1 MALDHTPLF
10 CLIAYFAGT
19 KIWISDLTPIVHYPT
34 QLREAEIDVALAFL
48 DELTL
53 PDDFRRA
60 VPSYVKHHH
69 YCSRNLEMNFTSILK
84 IMFTAVERQRN
95 ILLYS
100 RDPTCT
106 TMIAIG
112 FFLRSLRF
120 APQNLVYNYLE
131 SIPKT
136 KENWTQSFLEYVQ
149 RMYPYGYVTFEQE
162 RQLVGYEQ
170 WMVDLDE

>member
-1 MALDHTPLF
+1 MVLDCTPY
-10 CLIAYFAGT
+10 CLIDYFAGT

-34 QLREAEIDVALAFL
+34 QLRELEIDVALAFL
-48 DELTL
+48 DEIHL

-60 VPSYVKHHH
+60 VPSYIKHYH
-69 YCSRNLEMNFTSILK
+69 YCCRNLEVNFTSILK
-84 IMFTAVERQRN
+84 IMFTAVDRQRN

-100 RDPTCT
+100 RDPTCC
-106 TMIAIG
+106 TMIAVG

-120 APQNLVYNYLE
+120 APQHLVYNYLE

-136 KENWTQSFLEYVQ
+136 KHNWTQSFFDYVQ
-149 RMYPYGYVTFEQE
+149 RMYPHAQLTYEQDQ
-162 RQLVGYEQ
+162 QLIRYEQ